1 MSVRRAGISSSRET
15 QLPVKG
21 ESVAEAEVAYLFV
34 VGFPYAAVAGGQG
47 KIVEEFSPS
56 LMRKQYGENFE
67 NYVID
72 IMSRK
77 QI

>member
-21 ESVAEAEVAYLFV
+21 ESVAEADVAYLFV

-47 KIVEEFSPS
+47 KIVEETAPVEHDRLHMGPS
-56 LMRKQYGENFE
+56 VLPALEKP
-67 NYVID
+67 V
-72 IMSRK
+72 
-77 QI
+77 